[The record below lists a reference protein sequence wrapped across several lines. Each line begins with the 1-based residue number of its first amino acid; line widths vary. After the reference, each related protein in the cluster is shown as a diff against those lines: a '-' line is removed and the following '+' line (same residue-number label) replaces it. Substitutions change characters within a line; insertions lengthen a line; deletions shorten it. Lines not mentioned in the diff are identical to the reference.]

1 MHSLFLKIF
10 LAFLLTIMLV
20 VSAVIG
26 LTLLRDR
33 EFPPLAHQDFMRQA
47 IAEYGRQAIQAY
59 ERQGVEEA
67 DELVEELYRKHKI
80 RLLLFDAEGR
90 ALTTQH
96 VPRRMA
102 HMVHRAMRSGEV
114 VFPMM
119 GGRNSLA
126 SVVRSSSGDTY
137 VVAIILPHRPPAG
150 DFFRNVTHGFL
161 GWHLLLLLA
170 VTALVCWIL
179 ARSLSAPIS
188 RLRQAT
194 RQFASGDLK
203 TRIGR
208 GIRGRNEIAG
218 LARDFDDMAGK
229 IEDLVGSQQRLL
241 RDISHELRSP
251 LARLGVALELARQEN
266 DPAKRSRALD
276 RIERESE
283 RMNDMIGQLLS
294 LTRLGSG
301 DIELQSEEFDL
312 TELLRKL
319 VQDADFEARARQ
331 CKVDFTASGLMLY
344 RGSPELLARAFENV
358 IRNALHYTA
367 EGSRVAVDLRA
378 TEQAVVVRIGDQGP
392 GVAEEVLE
400 KLFEPFFRVAD
411 ARDRQSG
418 GTGIGLAIAERAVRL
433 HGGDIRARNRAEGGL
448 LVEVKL
454 PLDTISKRQLVK

>member
-10 LAFLLTIMLV
+10 LAFLLTILLAV
-20 VSAVIG
+20 VAVIG

-59 ERQGVEEA
+59 EREGIEEA
-67 DELVEELYRKHKI
+67 DELVEDLYREHNL

-90 ALTTQH
+90 ALTRQH
-96 VPRRMA
+96 VPPRVA
-102 HMVHRAMRSGEV
+102 HMVHRALRSGEV

-126 SVVRSSSGDTY
+126 SMVRSSSGGAY
-137 VVAIILPHRPPAG
+137 VVAIVLPQRPPPK
-150 DFFRNVTHGFL
+150 DLFRTVTHGFL

-170 VTALVCWIL
+170 VTAVVCWAL
-179 ARSLSAPIS
+179 ARSLAAPIS

-194 RQFASGDLK
+194 RQFASGELA

-208 GIRGRNEIAG
+208 DIRGRSEIAG

-229 IEDLVGSQQRLL
+229 IEDLVGSQRRLL

-266 DPAKRSRALD
+266 DPARRSRSLA
-276 RIERESE
+276 RIEREAE
-283 RMNDMIGQLLS
+283 RMNEMIGQLLS
-294 LTRLGSG
+294 LTRLDSG
-301 DIELQSEEFDL
+301 DVELQAEAFDL

-331 CKVDFTASGLMLY
+331 CEVEFTASGPVPF
-344 RGSPELLARAFENV
+344 RGSQELLARACENV
-358 IRNALHYTA
+358 IRNALHYTPQD
-367 EGSRVAVDLRA
+367 SRVTVDLQA
-378 TEQAVVVRIGDQGP
+378 VEQAAVIRIADQGP
-392 GVAEEVLE
+392 GVPAEVLG

-418 GTGIGLAIAERAVRL
+418 GTGIGLAIAERAIRL
-433 HGGDIRARNRAEGGL
+433 HGGSIQARNRSAGGL
-448 LVEVKL
+448 LVEIEL
-454 PLDTISKRQLVK
+454 PLGATA